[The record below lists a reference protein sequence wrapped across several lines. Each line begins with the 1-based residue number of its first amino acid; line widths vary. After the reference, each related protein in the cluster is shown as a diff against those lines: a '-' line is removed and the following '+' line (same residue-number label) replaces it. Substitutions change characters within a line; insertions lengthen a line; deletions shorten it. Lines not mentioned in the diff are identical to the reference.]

1 MPSQGRHGPRRA
13 RRARERDRQRAVRAQ
28 GFRSASILTRVAIAA
43 SIALSG
49 VFSAVAAIAFPGR
62 SSRDTASGEGA
73 TSRAQHPPQTV
84 ALPPANAGGVPVPP
98 AQVPVPAAGSGQVSS
113 GGS

>member
-1 MPSQGRHGPRRA
+1 MPLQGRHGPRHA
-13 RRARERDRQRAVRAQ
+13 RRSRERQRTARSQ
-28 GFRSASILTRVAIAA
+28 GLRSASIVTRIAIAA
-43 SIALSG
+43 SIVLAG

-62 SSRDTASGEGA
+62 ASRDTASGGAA
-73 TSRAQHPPQTV
+73 TSREQRPPQTV

-98 AQVPVPAAGSGQVSS
+98 AQVPVPAPGSGQVSS

>member
-1 MPSQGRHGPRRA
+1 MPSQARHGPRRA
-13 RRARERDRQRAVRAQ
+13 RRSRERDHQRAARAQ

-43 SIALSG
+43 SIVLAG

-62 SSRDTASGEGA
+62 ASRDTASGGAA
-73 TSRAQHPPQTV
+73 TSREQHAPQTV
-84 ALPPANAGGVPVPP
+84 ALPPANDGGVPVPP
-98 AQVPVPAAGSGQVSS
+98 AQVPVPAPGSGQVSS